1 MRILALAALL
11 ALVASPIP
19 APAVQVQPRT
29 RLERGGTAR
38 SLRSRYVPPLT
49 PRRDARAEP
58 GHLVWLDSSMGLL
71 QAELAARYGP
81 DQRLR
86 LQRGLA
92 QAARFWQ
99 PGDGGAGDFEAFVR
113 EQFAGGAGDLDRLRA
128 RLEPVVADLI
138 RPGPAPGPLPGLP
151 VDRLLFAPRA
161 ALTEAAFTRQLA
173 FAVLL
178 NFPLTSPEER
188 LRLGDTWTDRQW
200 AEARLAEPFGQRIP
214 AGLDQAAAAASA
226 AARAASTL
234 PASAAELRAELR
246 REYGHGAA
254 GLERQ
259 RALQGALE
267 RGVGWPQSAGAERY
281 RPLLRVFLAHRD
293 LDACCPAAPTRLD
306 RAFGEDRQLPEAR
319 VRQMLETVSDSPLAG
334 RVAKRLQARLG
345 RALEPFDLWY
355 DPGPAPGPGFSPAP
369 DPDPAGRWRI
379 QARPGP
385 DSPHPILAGL
395 PGPAF
400 TLALDPMAQ
409 DPSAHPAA
417 ADPLAVFW
425 AAWERSGAALVEL
438 AVWRWL
444 YAHPGAGPGDLAQ
457 AVQVLARERWNRSY
471 APVLGQPDCLL
482 LASRASLVAGEL
494 GLADAAMAPMIACQ
508 LRTRLPRPEDLGP
521 ALRRWTALG
530 RLTPDLW
537 LRRAGCGPLGPE
549 ALLAATAAAL
559 GRP

>member
-1 MRILALAALL
+1 
-11 ALVASPIP
+11 
-19 APAVQVQPRT
+19 
-29 RLERGGTAR
+29 
-38 SLRSRYVPPLT
+38 
-49 PRRDARAEP
+49 
-58 GHLVWLDSSMGLL
+58 MGLL

-99 PGDGGAGDFEAFVR
+99 PGDGGAGEFEAFVR
-113 EQFAGGAGDLDRLRA
+113 EQFAGAAGDLDRLRA
-128 RLEPVVADLI
+128 RLEPVVADLV
-138 RPGPAPGPLPGLP
+138 RPGPGPGPCPGLP

-200 AEARLAEPFGQRIP
+200 AEARLAEPFGRRIP
-214 AGLDQAAAAASA
+214 TGLDQAAAAACA
-226 AARAASTL
+226 AARAASAL
-234 PASAAELRAELR
+234 PVPAAELRAELR

-259 RALQGALE
+259 RALQAALE
-267 RGVGWPQSAGAERY
+267 RGVGGPPSAGAERY

-306 RAFGEDRQLPEAR
+306 RALGEDRQLPEAR
-319 VRQMLETVSDSPLAG
+319 LRQILETVSDSPLAG
-334 RVAKRLQARLG
+334 RVAGRLKARLG
-345 RALEPFDLWY
+345 RALEPFDLWC
-355 DPGPAPGPGFSPAP
+355 DPAPGG
-369 DPDPAGRWRI
+369 DCRWRI
-379 QARPGP
+379 QACPGP
-385 DSPHPILAGL
+385 DAPHPILAGL

-400 TLALDPMAQ
+400 GLALDQVARDQ
-409 DPSAHPAA
+409 YAHPTAA

-494 GLADAAMAPMIACQ
+494 GLADAAIAPMIACQ
-508 LRTRLPRPEDLGP
+508 LRTQVPRPEDPGP

>member
-1 MRILALAALL
+1 MRTLALAAIL
-11 ALVASPIP
+11 APLASPVPPP
-19 APAVQVQPRT
+19 APP
-29 RLERGGTAR
+29 
-38 SLRSRYVPPLT
+38 
-49 PRRDARAEP
+49 RDARAQP
-58 GHLVWLDSSMGLL
+58 GPIVWLDSSMGLL

-99 PGDGGAGDFEAFVR
+99 PGDGGAGEFEAFVR
-113 EQFAGGAGDLDRLRA
+113 EQFVGAAGDLDRLRA
-128 RLEPVVADLI
+128 RLEPVVADLV
-138 RPGPAPGPLPGLP
+138 RPGPGPGPCPGLP

-200 AEARLAEPFGQRIP
+200 AEARLAEPFGRRIP

-226 AARAASTL
+226 AARAASAL
-234 PASAAELRAELR
+234 PVPAAELRAELR

-259 RALQGALE
+259 RALQAALE
-267 RGVGWPQSAGAERY
+267 RGVGGPPSAGAERY

-306 RAFGEDRQLPEAR
+306 RALGEDRQLPEAR
-319 VRQMLETVSDSPLAG
+319 LRQMLETVSDSPLAG
-334 RVAKRLQARLG
+334 RVAGRLKARLG
-345 RALEPFDLWY
+345 RALEPFDLWCDPAPGGVRDTASGAAP
-355 DPGPAPGPGFSPAP
+355 DPGPGRVADPGPDA
-369 DPDPAGRWRI
+369 DRRWRI
-379 QARPGP
+379 EACPGP
-385 DSPHPILAGL
+385 DAPHPILAGL

-400 TLALDPMAQ
+400 ALALDQVARDQ
-409 DPSAHPAA
+409 YAHPPAA

-508 LRTRLPRPEDLGP
+508 LRTQVPRPEDPGP